1 MKEKIYMVLTN
12 GFDPDV
18 RVFKEAKYLKE
29 VGYDVE
35 VLCWDR
41 NCFYEDRTIECIEGI
56 LIKRFHIKSV
66 PGTGLKQMVPFVK
79 YINTIKK
86 YLKNKE
92 YNYIHCHDFDGIIAG
107 FFCTFFRKKKLIFDM
122 HEIYNDFSYG
132 KFGFIFNIVYKH
144 MLKISK
150 NIIYVNDEQIKH
162 IHNKKIREKLV
173 YLPNY
178 PDIENYLPIEKR
190 YNENKRLRINY
201 VGYLRDY
208 DSLKALVN
216 LGEKNENI
224 LVGLYGTGTMYERI
238 KNESTDK
245 IKIYGKFDGVN
256 DISEIY
262 RNTDI
267 LYCAYNPQNYNY
279 KTSYPVKFYEAI
291 ITQTPMIVSKN
302 TKIEKLVI
310 KDKIGEVIEYAN
322 EESIQNAINKITD
335 NYERYII
342 NIKKISEE
350 YQWNNIKDNL
360 KTVYI

>member
-1 MKEKIYMVLTN
+1 
-12 GFDPDV
+12 
-18 RVFKEAKYLKE
+18 
-29 VGYDVE
+29 
-35 VLCWDR
+35 
-41 NCFYEDRTIECIEGI
+41 
-56 LIKRFHIKSV
+56 
-66 PGTGLKQMVPFVK
+66 
-79 YINTIKK
+79 
-86 YLKNKE
+86 
-92 YNYIHCHDFDGIIAG
+92 
-107 FFCTFFRKKKLIFDM
+107 
-122 HEIYNDFSYG
+122 
-132 KFGFIFNIVYKH
+132 
-144 MLKISK
+144 
-150 NIIYVNDEQIKH
+150 
-162 IHNKKIREKLV
+162 
-173 YLPNY
+173 
-178 PDIENYLPIEKR
+178 
-190 YNENKRLRINY
+190 
-201 VGYLRDY
+201 
-208 DSLKALVN
+208 
-216 LGEKNENI
+216 
-224 LVGLYGTGTMYERI
+224 MYERI